1 MGNKS
6 KKAAE
11 KEAVEENNQVK
22 DKAEVQVE
30 EQAEETIELSKE
42 EELEIQ
48 VKEMHDKY
56 LRLYSEFENFRK
68 RTIKERADLTKVASA
83 SVMEV
88 MLPVLDDFERAI
100 TNMDQAKDVN
110 AVKEGVNLIHE
121 KMVRELG
128 NKGLKRINPV
138 GETFDAELHEAI
150 TQIPAPSDDMKGKI
164 VDVIENGYN
173 LHDKV
178 VRFAK
183 VVVGN

>member
-1 MGNKS
+1 MGKKS

-11 KEAVEENNQVK
+11 KEAVEEKDQVT
-22 DKAEVQVE
+22 AEAEENQVE
-30 EQAEETIELSKE
+30 EIELSRE

-48 VKEMHDKY
+48 VKEINDKY

-68 RTIKERADLTKVASA
+68 RTIKERADLTKIGSV

-88 MLPVLDDFERAI
+88 LVPVLDDFERAMA
-100 TNMDQAKDVN
+100 NMETAEDVA
-110 AVKEGVNLIHE
+110 AVKEGVVLIQE
-121 KMVRELG
+121 KLVRELS
-128 NKGLKRINPV
+128 NKGLTKVTPV
-138 GETFDAELHEAI
+138 GETFDAEIHEAI

-183 VVVGN
+183 VVVGT

>member
-1 MGNKS
+1 MGKKS
-6 KKAAE
+6 KKATEGSSAE
-11 KEAVEENNQVK
+11 EKDQVNAESMENAVEE
-22 DKAEVQVE
+22 
-30 EQAEETIELSKE
+30 IELSRE

-48 VKEMHDKY
+48 VKEINDKY

-68 RTIKERADLTKVASA
+68 RTIKERADLTKIASA

-100 TNMDQAKDVN
+100 ANMDEAKDLE
-110 AVKEGVNLIHE
+110 AVKEGVVLIHE

-128 NKGLKRINPV
+128 NKGLAKVNPV
-138 GETFDAELHEAI
+138 GETFDAEFHEAI
-150 TQIPAPSDDMKGKI
+150 TQIPAPSEDMKGKV
-164 VDVIENGYN
+164 VDVVENGYN

-183 VVVGN
+183 VVVGT